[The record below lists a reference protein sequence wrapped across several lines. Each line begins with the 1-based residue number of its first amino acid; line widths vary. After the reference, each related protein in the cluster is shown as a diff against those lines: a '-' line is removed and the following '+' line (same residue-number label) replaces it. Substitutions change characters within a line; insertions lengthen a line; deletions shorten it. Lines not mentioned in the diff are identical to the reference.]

1 MAAVVAAWTAA
12 ATTDDTI
19 DSVVVVAAAATDE
32 TDAMVV
38 VVLPGGKT
46 VVVFAA
52 SGRAS
57 EGEGRGGGGRGE
69 GGVGVRTPLVVAS
82 CVAWRRAKRAA
93 LSVASSRAWASGA
106 ESTPGAAAV
115 ALRTADVVLSIS
127 GAPRRRC
134 CGCASF
140 PVRILWTWANFSSIA
155 SLEPRSW
162 GM

>member
-1 MAAVVAAWTAA
+1 MV
-12 ATTDDTI
+12 
-19 DSVVVVAAAATDE
+19 AAATDE
-32 TDAMVV
+32 TDVMVV

-46 VVVFAA
+46 VGGANGDVVVVFAA
-52 SGRAS
+52 SGQAS
-57 EGEGRGGGGRGE
+57 EGEGRGGGGEGE

-93 LSVASSRAWASGA
+93 LSVASLRTWGSEA
-106 ESTPGAAAV
+106 ESTSWAAAV
-115 ALRTADVVLSIS
+115 ALRAADVVLSIS

-140 PVRILWTWANFSSIA
+140 PVRILWTWAIFSSIA

-162 GM
+162 GI